1 MTSSGLAG
9 AVVWA
14 VVPFVPEA
22 PFRLYAGPDHDPIEV
37 ARPTKVISAARKGA
51 DSEFT
56 FLVPAKA
63 RPVLIVSDRADPRL
77 QELLAL
83 RLLRLSSLQPENQ
96 DVVRGGAD
104 PGLFFLEPERFSL
117 PEENAAMIAALVRVH
132 RSAIDART
140 AGRLDEQGLATV
152 HERIVRHYGFD
163 MRQLVRAELKRL
175 ADIERRRRP

>member
-1 MTSSGLAG
+1 MTNGLAG

-22 PFRLYAGPDHDPIEV
+22 PFRIYAGPAHDPIEV
-37 ARPTKVISAARKGA
+37 ARPTKLISAARKGS

-63 RPVLIVSDRADPRL
+63 RPVLIVADRADPRL

-83 RLLRLSSLQPENQ
+83 RLLQLSLLDAEEQ
-96 DVVRGGAD
+96 DLVRSGAD
-104 PGLFFLEPERFSL
+104 PGLLYLDPERFKL

-132 RSAIDART
+132 RSAIDARQ
-140 AGRLDEQGLATV
+140 AGRFEPDELATI
-152 HERIVRHYGFD
+152 HERIVRHYGLD
-163 MRQLVRAELKRL
+163 MRQLVKAELERL
-175 ADIERRRRP
+175 ATAQRRPRS